1 MKKSLKRQ
9 VMAALAATA
18 VLGAVGGVS
27 DAAKLNGQETTDA
40 QGTITD

>member
-18 VLGAVGGVS
+18 VLGAVGGGSV
-27 DAAKLNGQETTDA
+27 LR
-40 QGTITD
+40 I

>member
-18 VLGAVGGVS
+18 VLGAVGGGAVLR
-27 DAAKLNGQETTDA
+27 AEH
-40 QGTITD
+40 

>member
-18 VLGAVGGVS
+18 VLGAVGGGI
-27 DAAKLNGQETTDA
+27 LRCTR
-40 QGTITD
+40 

>member
-18 VLGAVGGVS
+18 VLGAVGGAVLRIRADEYFIFRS
-27 DAAKLNGQETTDA
+27 
-40 QGTITD
+40 